1 MAQPVITE
9 IERLDALAAQ
19 VAQGVVHAGDVRF
32 HRHLPVVP
40 FGEDIRQP
48 DHRRPAP
55 TDAPLLPVAR
65 EMPVEHLDQT
75 HLDHLPDEQGHII
88 DPLRDDHQITLP
100 QALLGLL
107 CQLHSHG
114 ALLSQD

>member
-1 MAQPVITE
+1 MPIRGLTQVGEEMTEPVITE
-9 IERLDALAAQ
+9 IERLDALAGQ

-55 TDAPLLPVAR
+55 TDAPLLSVAR
-65 EMPVEHLDQT
+65 EMPVEYLDQT
-75 HLDHLPDEQGHII
+75 HLDHLPDE
-88 DPLRDDHQITLP
+88 
-100 QALLGLL
+100 
-107 CQLHSHG
+107 
-114 ALLSQD
+114 